1 MLFRL
6 VALAALLV
14 TIPLAAQEKKP
25 EEKKK
30 DPSEELFKPAT
41 PMFKIK
47 ITVDPD
53 ALKVLKKEPRKYIRC
68 TLEIGKERFEDVGI
82 HLKGAAG
89 STREWDDRPA
99 LTLNMDKFKDGQNW
113 QGLDKFHL
121 NNSVQD
127 GTVMHEILASEM
139 YRAIGVPTARAT
151 QALVELNGRK
161 VGLYLIKE
169 GYDGAWVKR
178 NFPNADDGRLY
189 DGGFIQDVDAALELD
204 HGKANDRAELK
215 ALLKACQE
223 ADANKRYEAVGKLVD
238 VDLFVKY
245 AAVQSLTG
253 DWDGY
258 PRNKNNYRLYFPSKG
273 GKAVFIPHGY
283 DQLWQNPGE
292 GLLPGWQGIVSK
304 AILEHPEGKKKHL
317 AAVKD
322 LFEKQFKL
330 DDLNKRIDEW
340 AARAKA
346 ALAKDVY
353 KAYEGELNGLK
364 ERLKQRSEAVAKELP
379 KLK

>member
-1 MLFRL
+1 MPLRL

-14 TIPLAAQEKKP
+14 ALPLAAQEKKP

-30 DPSEELFKPAT
+30 DPSEEVFKPAT
-41 PMFKIK
+41 PMHKIK

-99 LTLNMDKFKDGQNW
+99 LTLNMDKFKKGQTW

-127 GTVMHEILASEM
+127 GSVMNEILASEM

-151 QALVELNGRK
+151 QAVVELNGRK

-169 GYDGAWVKR
+169 GYDGTWLTR
-178 NFPNADDGRLY
+178 NFPNADSGLLY
-189 DGGFIQDVDAALELD
+189 DGGFLQDIDAALELD
-204 HGKANDRAELK
+204 HGKANDRADLK
-215 ALLKACQE
+215 ALVKACQE
-223 ADANKRYEAVGKLVD
+223 ADANKRYEAVGKLID
-238 VDLFVKY
+238 VDLFVKR

-258 PRNKNNYRLYFPSKG
+258 DRNKNNYRLYFPPNAA
-273 GKAVFIPHGY
+273 KAVFIPHGF

-292 GLLPGWQGIVSK
+292 GLLPGWNGMLSK
-304 AILEHPEGKKKHL
+304 AILEHPDGKKK
-317 AAVKD
+317 
-322 LFEKQFKL
+322 LFVALKELVEKQFKL

-340 AARAKA
+340 AARAKGG
-346 ALAKDVY
+346 LDKEVY
-353 KAYEGELNGLK
+353 KAYEGELKGLK
-364 ERLKQRSEAVAKELP
+364 DRLKQRSEAVAKELP